1 MPKLF
6 QAGRFGSG
14 DIRARRF
21 VIEGSH
27 LVADAGWSPR
37 LERSSTAVLDKISGA
52 MLIGGR
58 QRQARSQLAD
68 NSISPSRRSEFRPS
82 LQ

>member
-37 LERSSTAVLDKISGA
+37 LGLVLDVAFYRSSQFAVSNFHGPVGD
-52 MLIGGR
+52 
-58 QRQARSQLAD
+58 
-68 NSISPSRRSEFRPS
+68 P
-82 LQ
+82 

>member
-27 LVADAGWSPR
+27 LVA
-37 LERSSTAVLDKISGA
+37 ERSRCS
-52 MLIGGR
+52 
-58 QRQARSQLAD
+58 AR
-68 NSISPSRRSEFRPS
+68 RC
-82 LQ
+82 